1 MNNDCDYTAG
11 ADIGGTNLRCGIFG
25 AGGKP
30 VSDERILM
38 PEVSDV
44 DFIIHNI
51 KKFLNDNKKYNVKT
65 VGIGIAGQIDAES
78 GSIIFSPNLN
88 WRDVPLKKR
97 LEEELGLNIFVT
109 NDLTAITYGEWKYGA
124 GKGFDN
130 LICIFVGT
138 GIGSGIIL
146 NGGLYTGCFNSAGEI
161 GHTRIVSGGRKCT
174 CGNYGCLEAYAGGHG
189 IASIAM
195 ERAYAD
201 RPGFQDIISESGGSI
216 ESISAKSIAKAYKA
230 GSKEAVRLIDETGE
244 YLSDGITSAVN
255 FLNPCAV
262 ILGGGVLDGIPELF
276 DIVKVETLKKSLKA
290 SSSNLKILKSVLG
303 EDAGIIGAAA
313 LASSVYF

>member
-1 MNNDCDYTAG
+1 
-11 ADIGGTNLRCGIFG
+11 
-25 AGGKP
+25 
-30 VSDERILM
+30 
-38 PEVSDV
+38 
-44 DFIIHNI
+44 
-51 KKFLNDNKKYNVKT
+51 
-65 VGIGIAGQIDAES
+65 
-78 GSIIFSPNLN
+78 
-88 WRDVPLKKR
+88 
-97 LEEELGLNIFVT
+97 
-109 NDLTAITYGEWKYGA
+109 
-124 GKGFDN
+124 
-130 LICIFVGT
+130 
-138 GIGSGIIL
+138 
-146 NGGLYTGCFNSAGEI
+146 
-161 GHTRIVSGGRKCT
+161 
-174 CGNYGCLEAYAGGHG
+174 
-189 IASIAM
+189 M

-244 YLSDGITSAVN
+244 YLSDGIASAVN

-313 LASSVYF
+313 LASSAYF